1 MRKLLV
7 SLVAIAA
14 TVFATSCTNDFD
26 ELSAA
31 GDTNVTFTVSTPEIA
46 TRAMYGDGDE
56 ATQLYYGVYVYNPDG
71 KKYLKDISVWEN
83 PKLITNNTA
92 EVSLQLVRGKKYEI
106 IFWAQNP
113 ESAATIAWE
122 TQTMSYNPAAA
133 NQETYDAF
141 WAAHTIEKV
150 TGAMTETIELRR
162 PFAQLNIGTSDKEA
176 AEKAGLSVIASGVTV
191 ASLPTTMNLL
201 TGATDA
207 ATAVTYTAAALP
219 AAGDFP
225 IVGYEYVSM
234 NYVLVGADKKL
245 VVVDFNY
252 YENGNPTPYVVT
264 YDNVPVQRNYR
275 TNIYGKIYT
284 DPTDFIVEIKP
295 EFFED
300 PAANTVFHAFQ
311 HGGEATLTQDI
322 EIEHPLVVK
331 AGVKAVL
338 NLNNFSIKNNVNNT
352 DTDVIIVEE
361 GAELTINGE
370 GTIEAVSGNDGYA
383 VIAKGVV
390 IINGGTFKA
399 GVDANG
405 EANAVVYARDNGKV
419 YVNGGTFPNEN
430 NSAFVLNK
438 RDADRATAVI
448 EARGGRYYKFNPANN
463 AAENAGTNF
472 CPEGYNVIV
481 DGDWYEVM
489 KVTIVSNEAELL
501 AALANEN
508 TENIK
513 FANDI
518 NLSTQFLNIEGVNA
532 TIWADG
538 YKLITSAKS
547 QNYSIYIFGGSDVVI
562 NDLVIEDRGGIQVYG
577 VSKLEINNSTIKA
590 DFSKESRQIFYVAQ
604 NSEVTINGGEYS
616 VLRTKCRYFY
626 TTAGSTINVKSGN
639 FWDNVRDAAEL
650 VNTTNAGDVIITGGT
665 FTRTTTQTHEKM
677 NPTNWVPAGYTVTK
691 SGNTWTVTAE

>member
-26 ELSAA
+26 KLSAA

-141 WAAHTIEKV
+141 WAAHTIERV

-162 PFAQLNIGTSDKEA
+162 PFAQLNIGTSDKVA

-191 ASLPTTMNLL
+191 ESLPTTMNLL
-201 TGATDA
+201 TGATDT
-207 ATAVTYTAAALP
+207 ATTVTYTAAALP
-219 AAGDFP
+219 TAGDFP

-338 NLNNFSIKNNVNNT
+338 NLNGYTIKNNANNT
-352 DTDVIIVEE
+352 NTDVIIVEE

-383 VIAKGVV
+383 VIAEGKV

-399 GVDANG
+399 GIDQNG
-405 EANAVVYARDNGKV
+405 DTNAVVYARGKGEV
-419 YVNGGTFPNEN
+419 YVNGGIFPNEHN
-430 NSAFVLNK
+430 AGFVLNK
-438 RDADRATAVI
+438 KDADIATAVI
-448 EARGGRYYKFNPANN
+448 EVAGGLFYNFNPADN
-463 AAENAGTNF
+463 AADRVGTNYVKDGCYCKETNNWF
-472 CPEGYNVIV
+472 YVFSNPVTNIDEFKAAINDKDNEINVINAIDNGSNV
-481 DGDWYEVM
+481 
-489 KVTIVSNEAELL
+489 VTVNGNDAVWNFYGNE
-501 AALANEN
+501 
-508 TENIK
+508 
-513 FANDI
+513 
-518 NLSTQFLNIEGVNA
+518 
-532 TIWADG
+532 
-538 YKLITSAKS
+538 YKGGGQGTK
-547 QNYSIYIFGGSDVVI
+547 NYAFNVYGSDITV
-562 NDLVIEDRGGIQVYG
+562 NDANLNGAGFAIFDGSNVT
-577 VSKLEINNSTIKA
+577 INNSTIAAKPG
-590 DFSKESRQIFYVAQ
+590 RTGRNMFYISG
-604 NSEVTINGGEYS
+604 NSTVTVNEGTYTFDHTS
-616 VLRTKCRYFY
+616 NYFVY
-626 TTAGSTINVKSGN
+626 VEAGSTCYIKGGHFEKPLSNSATKDVFVN
-639 FWDNVRDAAEL
+639 AAS
-650 VNTTNAGDVIITGGT
+650 TGTVIITGGT
-665 FTRTTTQTHEKM
+665 FNV